1 MAVELELTDAERD
14 LVLAHRRVEADK
26 RKEGEK
32 ALDTDDIRPGMTPQ
46 TSERARLAILAKI
59 RESIDKRNAAI
70 ESL

>member
-1 MAVELELTDAERD
+1 MAELELTDAERD

-32 ALDTDDIRPGMTPQ
+32 ALDTDDIKPGMSRE
-46 TSERARLAILAKI
+46 TSERARLAILSKV
-59 RESIDKRNAAI
+59 RESVDKRNAPV